1 VIQRISRTQLRAEVA
16 RRLPFECDIM
26 ICDGRDVLRLV
37 AQDCFAGQPVRRDTV
52 RFVGL
57 LSRLPRAAPPLPMHL
72 PSRGRWLVQ
81 VLARDGRFLVGLY
94 RRQMQV
100 LRYLGTL
107 DRIFGTTLTTRSWS
121 TVTTIAKVLAA
132 P

>member
-1 VIQRISRTQLRAEVA
+1 
-16 RRLPFECDIM
+16 
-26 ICDGRDVLRLV
+26 
-37 AQDCFAGQPVRRDTV
+37 
-52 RFVGL
+52 
-57 LSRLPRAAPPLPMHL
+57 
-72 PSRGRWLVQ
+72 
-81 VLARDGRFLVGLY
+81 
-94 RRQMQV
+94 MQV